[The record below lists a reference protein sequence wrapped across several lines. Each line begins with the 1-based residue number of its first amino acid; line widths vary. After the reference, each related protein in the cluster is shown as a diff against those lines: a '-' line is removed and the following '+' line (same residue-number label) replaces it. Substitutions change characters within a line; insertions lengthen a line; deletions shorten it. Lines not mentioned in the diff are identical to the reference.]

1 MDAATCKGPWHDP
14 PAGRGSSRA
23 AAHPIPESPPRTSVS
38 RSALSPAAVHVP
50 PSGTR
55 AAGTHGGLPPLG
67 LSLRVPRSVPH
78 PRASSSRPHLA
89 VPPLSPLSRIFSDI
103 RTSFL
108 PTPSVLGWGR
118 LHLGLSQHSVEQ
130 DIRTGDS
137 KDSKGMLRPR
147 LTKQGDGFAGH
158 LWLPTVTTLLCLP
171 QRCPRGVGS
180 RCHHSAG
187 AAERP
192 PQQEDVSPRMILV
205 GPRLQGEPRGGS
217 RSPSEPA
224 ERCRERSSYLLW
236 DGGEMLRVEWAVL
249 VGGMFAAPGPSA
261 GRAAH
266 GVTAGFKLLL
276 SYRS

>member
-1 MDAATCKGPWHDP
+1 MLIAQKVFQVP
-14 PAGRGSSRA
+14 PTGAVWMQQPARGRGTTLPQAVAAAGPQLTPSPRAPPGLRCRA
-23 AAHPIPESPPRTSVS
+23 ALCPQQRSMCHLAARGLRGHTVGCLPSAFPCVFPAPLPIPVHPPPVPTS
-38 RSALSPAAVHVP
+38 
-50 PSGTR
+50 
-55 AAGTHGGLPPLG
+55 
-67 LSLRVPRSVPH
+67 LSLLFPRCHVF
-78 PRASSSRPHLA
+78 
-89 VPPLSPLSRIFSDI
+89 FSDV

-192 PQQEDVSPRMILV
+192 PQQGDVCP
-205 GPRLQGEPRGGS
+205 QG
-217 RSPSEPA
+217 
-224 ERCRERSSYLLW
+224 
-236 DGGEMLRVEWAVL
+236 
-249 VGGMFAAPGPSA
+249 
-261 GRAAH
+261 
-266 GVTAGFKLLL
+266 
-276 SYRS
+276 